1 MKASADFMG
10 LSSRHETDATE
21 SCDPGPPM
29 TLAGLPSG
37 RRAAMRRCSGQ
48 TAAPAAGGGG
58 DNRRLWC

>member
-29 TLAGLPSG
+29 TLTGLPSG
-37 RRAAMRRCSGQ
+37 RRAAM
-48 TAAPAAGGGG
+48 
-58 DNRRLWC
+58 